1 MSDKDKLLSGALD
14 SFNTEALEQ
23 AIHPRV
29 SNVRPPPR
37 LQRILDNAVNELM
50 QWSAETF
57 LGLPQ
62 PPELTVVGFR
72 LQANTVLFTM
82 QRKYPADAN

>member
-1 MSDKDKLLSGALD
+1 MSDKDKSLSSAMGE
-14 SFNTEALEQ
+14 FNTDALER
-23 AIHPRV
+23 ALHPRV

-50 QWSAETF
+50 QWSAET
-57 LGLPQ
+57 LADLPK

-72 LQANTVLFTM
+72 LQANTVLMTL
-82 QRKYPADAN
+82 QRKYPTDAS